1 MKLENIT
8 KKVNSKI
15 YGVFIENVCD
25 SLQGYYTRKDE
36 AIKRAKHEFEL
47 LNTPIHVE
55 LYVWNDEE
63 GEYIPTNSFDNQI
76 DCTIAIID

>member
-1 MKLENIT
+1 MKIENIT

-25 SLQGYYTRKDE
+25 SLQGYYTTKEE
-36 AIKRAKHEFEL
+36 AIKKAKKEFDL
-47 LNTPIHVE
+47 VNKPIHVE

-63 GEYIPTNSFDNQI
+63 GEYIPANSFDNSI
-76 DCTIAIID
+76 DCTVAIID